1 MRQYD
6 LKVLE
11 KSPCFSKSALRQLHK
26 GSMVSL
32 DRDIQNW
39 AKKGTLIP
47 LKRGL
52 YTLRSFVNGE
62 KDLNAFLEYAANRFV
77 QPSYLSCDYVL
88 QKYGLLTEAV
98 FGITSVTPKS
108 TRAFQNEM
116 GSFKFYSISPRL
128 FTGFVQKPYGG
139 NTILIATKAKA
150 LFDYIYLRQYMF
162 SDFTKNEVDEL
173 RINPDDLTLKDRR
186 EIRKW
191 FRLCPTKKM
200 WLIYECLK
208 NYWG

>member
-1 MRQYD
+1 MRQID
-6 LKVLE
+6 LQIFE
-11 KSPCFSKSALRQLHK
+11 KSPCFSKSALRQLHN

-39 AKKGTLIP
+39 IKKGTLIP
-47 LKRGL
+47 LKRGF
-52 YTLRSFVNGE
+52 YTLQTFINRE
-62 KDLNAFLEYAANRFV
+62 KNLNAFLEYAANRLV

-88 QKYGLLTEAV
+88 QKYGLLTEAI
-98 FGITSVTPKS
+98 FGMTSVTPKS

-139 NTILIATKAKA
+139 NTILVATKAKA
-150 LFDYIYLRQYMF
+150 LFDYLYLHQYLF

-173 RINPDDLTLKDRR
+173 RINTENLTLKDKR
-186 EIRKW
+186 EISKW

-200 WLIYECLK
+200 SLIDECLK